1 MSIAI
6 GSAAISRGNGNAIYG
21 HSLLEKLG
29 PANTNGV
36 LDTFQVYYEWEDGA
50 NVKIG
55 TFGHWGIL
63 HDYETVGTVHA
74 NYTNTFTGLNCDV
87 STGDN
92 IGITGSGGYL
102 SSSNGSSGNSQYSN
116 ENEIDNISGAWSDR
130 SNIISLCGTGS
141 SVSIPAAPT
150 NFAATKN
157 QSDKVTLTWTR
168 SLGAA
173 GYKIYKNSTLLQ
185 TVGDVNTYDDT
196 AAAPVITGGTA
207 VATDGSLK
215 SSVTLT
221 VSGQS
226 IADGTTA
233 TYYVTAINATGESS
247 ASGTDT
253 GYRLASSLTFQW
265 QRSSADL
272 SGSFSDIT
280 GATTNPYSDTG
291 APSDGSIRQFRCTV
305 SATNSTSQNSTT
317 DSGCRA
323 AMSGGVSRARIVN
336 GA

>member
-6 GSAAISRGNGNAIYG
+6 GSAAISRNNGNGVYG
-21 HSLLEKLG
+21 HTWLDKLG
-29 PANTNGV
+29 PANANGV
-36 LDTFQVYYEWEDGA
+36 LDTFQVYYTYENGT

-55 TFGHWGIL
+55 TFGQWGVL
-63 HDYETVGTVHA
+63 HDYVTVGTV
-74 NYTNTFTGLNCDV
+74 YTNQTSTFTGLNCAV

-92 IGITGSGGYL
+92 IGISGTGGCISND
-102 SSSNGSSGNSQYSN
+102 NGSSGNCQYSN
-116 ENEIDNISGAWSDR
+116 SDEFVDYSGGLSDQ
-130 SNIISLCGTGS
+130 SKIISLCGTGS

-185 TVGDVNTYDDT
+185 TVSDVATYDDT

-207 VATDGSLK
+207 NATDGSLK
-215 SSVTLT
+215 ASVTLT
-221 VSGQS
+221 LSGQS
-226 IADGTTA
+226 IANGTTA
-233 TYYVTAINATGESS
+233 TYYVTATNTAGESS

-253 GYRLASSLTFQW
+253 GYRLASALTLQW

-272 SGSFSDIT
+272 NGSFTDIS

-291 APSDGSIRQFRCTV
+291 APSDGSIRQFRCV
-305 SATNSTSQNSTT
+305 LSATNSTTQNSTT